1 MKWFFSRRFKF
12 YPAFL
17 YYHRFIDVWFVI
29 DLLRCDVFCHL
40 VRRFI
45 SVEAIHT
52 GKADL
57 SSLRYQIIML
67 SMFKNW
73 SLRYSS
79 HYIIK
84 FIGFISIY
92 YAINLNIFSSY
103 MIFNYLY
110 LESIDI
116 LQI

>member
-1 MKWFFSRRFKF
+1 M
-12 YPAFL
+12 
-17 YYHRFIDVWFVI
+17 
-29 DLLRCDVFCHL
+29 
-40 VRRFI
+40 RRFI

-57 SSLRYQIIML
+57 SSLRYQIMML
-67 SMFKNW
+67 SMLKNW
-73 SLRYSS
+73 RLKYSS

-84 FIGFISIY
+84 FIGLISIY

-110 LESIDI
+110 LESIHI
-116 LQI
+116 L